1 MQLWVNFQEGLLCHQ
16 ETLNFEYPTH
26 LANYYLP
33 TLTCEPLGEE
43 KYVHHFYGG
52 GGGTDCIINYGQ
64 I

>member
-1 MQLWVNFQEGLLCHQ
+1 MQLRVNFQEGLLYHQ

-26 LANYYLP
+26 LTNYSVPWLVG
-33 TLTCEPLGEE
+33 PLEE
-43 KYVHHFYGG
+43 GKYVHNFYGG